1 MIALFGM
8 FYLQSAYSMLNNVI
22 PVETLVEKAKSAG
35 YDFVALSDENLHA
48 LPAFFRSA
56 NHAGIKPVIGLRM
69 TVMCDDVPS
78 TFLVYVQN
86 RKGYENLLDLIRLKL
101 DNGEV
106 MLDDLDSR
114 QQGLVWITSAPDN
127 VIIEAILNDDI
138 DNAGTYVRRFSD
150 LLSSF
155 HLGLSLDTMVLEMK
169 VAPAL
174 MALAESLAVKV
185 VPLHQT
191 SYLVPEQ
198 KEVYEALIRIADEK
212 NTIPEDADYH
222 FLDKTALQSLFS
234 EYPVV
239 FEHAAAI
246 AKTIRF
252 DWQPP
257 RFEMPAYPLEQGVST
272 QAYLSSLAGIGLKKR
287 LRQHPVSDVKSYQKR
302 LTYELT
308 IIDKMGYNDY
318 FLIVYDFVK
327 YAKNNAILV
336 GPGRGSAAGSLVAW
350 CLGITD
356 VDPIAYDLLF
366 ERFLNPERMSLPDI
380 DLDFPDNRRDE
391 VIDYVKT
398 RYGES
403 HMVSIVTFG
412 TFALRSSIRD
422 IARVMRID
430 PARVA
435 GIIARAN
442 SGDFD
447 DTDHELMRLLRVA
460 KAIEGLPRHTGTHPA
475 GMILSKQD
483 LTRHLPLQ
491 AGSFT
496 FYQSQF
502 EAKELEDMGL
512 LKIDFLGIRNL
523 TVIDDVRQH
532 LKNAGTPLH
541 LPDIDLKDAK
551 TYQLLSEARTS
562 GVFQLESHGM
572 RNVLRKL
579 KPDNFEDLVAILA
592 LYRPGPMNNIDTYIA
607 RRAGKPFKYV
617 HPLLEPILKPTYG
630 IIVYQEQIMRIA
642 NEFAGYSLAE
652 ADLLRRGIS
661 KKDKQI
667 LEEERQRFIAKCQK
681 QGHENTLAADIYDYI
696 VKFADYGFNRSHSV
710 AYALVAYQMAYLKAN
725 HFAAFMSTLLTS
737 IIGNEG
743 LTLSYLDEIR
753 KEGIDILPPDIRTS
767 GLGYQYEDGKIILP
781 LLAIKTLGR
790 TTVQKI
796 IDVRDA
802 QPFSSYHDFKLR
814 LKKELNERNIEMLIH
829 GGALDGFGKNR
840 KTLAMHTEIETAGYE
855 QYITDFNIQDHD
867 DYTFAEKA
875 GFERAALGFNLR
887 YHPVFMYQDVKKNKR
902 LDALADLD
910 QKHVVV
916 VLAYMKA
923 SREITTK
930 TGETMAFV
938 TLDDGHREIE
948 AAVFADL
955 YQKQPSPLTS
965 DVRIYTIKAKQYQGR
980 KTYQIANIENIDNG

>member
-1 MIALFGM
+1 MFGI

-35 YDFVALSDENLHA
+35 YDFIALSDENLHA
-48 LPAFFRSA
+48 MPAFFRSA
-56 NHAGIKPVIGLRM
+56 KNADIKPVIGLRM
-69 TVMCDDVPS
+69 TIMCDVFPS
-78 TFLVYVQN
+78 TFLVYVQHQE
-86 RKGYENLLDLIRLKL
+86 GYENLLDLIRLKL
-101 DNGEV
+101 DKGEV
-106 MLDDLDSR
+106 TLTDLETR
-114 QQGLVWITSAPDN
+114 QKGLVWISSAPDS
-127 VIIEAILNDDI
+127 VIIDAILNDD
-138 DNAGTYVRRFSD
+138 AEQAEAYVRQFAD

-155 HLGLSLDTMVLEMK
+155 YLGLSLDTMVLEMK

-174 MALAESLAVKV
+174 MALAETLAVNV

-191 SYLVPEQ
+191 AYLVPEQ
-198 KEVYEALIRIADEK
+198 KEVYEALIKIADEK
-212 NTIPEDADYH
+212 NTMPEDAQYH

-234 EYPVV
+234 DYPSV
-239 FEHAAAI
+239 FNHAAAL

-257 RFEMPAYPLEQGVST
+257 RFEMPAYPLDQGVSS

-287 LRQHPVSDVKSYQKR
+287 LRQHPVSDVKNYQKR
-302 LTYELT
+302 LTHELA
-308 IIDKMGYNDY
+308 IIHKMGYDDY

-327 YAKNNAILV
+327 YAKNNGILV
-336 GPGRGSAAGSLVAW
+336 GPGRGSAAGSLVSW

-356 VDPIAYDLLF
+356 VDPMAYDLLF

-391 VIDYVKT
+391 VIHYVKE
-398 RYGES
+398 RYGEG

-430 PARVA
+430 PARVS

-442 SGDFD
+442 SGDID
-447 DTDHELMRLLRVA
+447 ESDHELMRLLRVA

-475 GMILSKQD
+475 GMILSKQN
-483 LTRHLPLQ
+483 LTKHLPLQ
-491 AGSFT
+491 KGSFT

-502 EAKELEDMGL
+502 EAKDLEDMGL

-523 TVIDDVRQH
+523 TVIDHVLH
-532 LKNAGTPLH
+532 LLKNEGTPLH
-541 LPDIDLKDAK
+541 LPDINLEDAK
-551 TYQLLSEARTS
+551 TYHLLSEARTS
-562 GVFQLESHGM
+562 GVFQLESQGM

-579 KPDNFEDLVAILA
+579 KPETFEDLVAILA
-592 LYRPGPMNNIDTYIA
+592 LFRPGPMDNIDTYIA
-607 RRAGKPFKYV
+607 RRAGKSFTYV

-661 KKDKQI
+661 KKDKHI
-667 LEEERQRFIAKCQK
+667 LEEERQRFIAKCQT
-681 QGHENTLAADIYDYI
+681 QGRHQTLAAEIYDYI

-710 AYALVAYQMAYLKAN
+710 AYAMVAYQMAYLKAN
-725 HFAAFMSTLLTS
+725 HFEVFMSTLLTS

-743 LTLSYLDEIR
+743 LTLSYLDEVR
-753 KEGIDILPPDIRTS
+753 KAGIEILPPDIRTS
-767 GLGYQYEDGKIILP
+767 GLTYQYQNGSIILP

-796 IDVRDA
+796 IDTREA
-802 QPFSSYHDFKLR
+802 QAFTHYHDFKLR
-814 LKKELNERNIEMLIH
+814 LKKELNERNVEMLIH
-829 GGALDGFGKNR
+829 SGALDSFGLNR

-855 QYITDFNIQDHD
+855 QYITDFKMQDYD
-867 DYTFAEKA
+867 NYTIAELA
-875 GFERAALGFNLR
+875 GLERTALGFNLL
-887 YHPVFMYQDVKKNKR
+887 YHPVFMYQDVKKRQR
-902 LDALADLD
+902 LDTLADLD
-910 QKHVVV
+910 QKQEVT
-916 VLAYMKA
+916 VLAYLKD
-923 SREITTK
+923 SREIKTK
-930 TGETMAFV
+930 KGEPMAFV
-938 TLDDGHREIE
+938 TLDDGQREIE
-948 AAVFADL
+948 ATVFADV
-955 YQKQPSPLTS
+955 YQKQQVLLTS
-965 DVRIYTIKAKQYQGR
+965 DVRIYTIKSKRYQNKR
-980 KTYQIANIENIDNG
+980 TYQVTNIKPMDNG